1 MSSTSLWP
9 SFGAIQ
15 TIITPKMILKE
26 QAVFLEKL
34 TSGYINTEIQT
45 AAHPTL
51 LNKVSHTLK
60 ITAPVV
66 ENYSTAIVQVDHDM
80 IKLYPLTVTSRIK
93 AMPVA
98 YTAVDEDEYLALLK
112 RVFEEKE
119 TLETMQ
125 SLLAQSKSNEK
136 G

>member
-9 SFGAIQ
+9 SFGVIKS
-15 TIITPKMILKE
+15 IITPKMILKE
-26 QAVFLEKL
+26 QATFLENV
-34 TSGYINTEIQT
+34 TSGYINTDIQT
-45 AAHPTL
+45 APHPTL
-51 LNKVSHTLK
+51 LNKVSHILK
-60 ITAPVV
+60 ITAPEV
-66 ENYSTAIVQVDHDM
+66 ENYSTAVVQVDHDM

-98 YTAVDEDEYLALLK
+98 YSAADEEEYLAILK

-119 TLETMQ
+119 TLETIQ
-125 SLLAQSKSNEK
+125 SLLAQSRSNEK

>member
-1 MSSTSLWP
+1 MSNTSLWP

-15 TIITPKMILKE
+15 SIITPKMILKE
-26 QAVFLEKL
+26 QAVFLENV
-34 TSGYINTEIQT
+34 TSGYINTEIIT
-45 AAHPTL
+45 SPHPTL
-51 LNKVSHTLK
+51 LNKVSHVLK

-66 ENYSTAIVQVDHDM
+66 ENYSTAVVQVDHDM

-98 YTAVDEDEYLALLK
+98 YTAADQDEYLALLK

-119 TLETMQ
+119 TLETIQ
-125 SLLAQSKSNEK
+125 SLLAQSRSNEK

>member
-1 MSSTSLWP
+1 MSNTSLWP

-15 TIITPKMILKE
+15 SIITPKMILKE
-26 QAVFLEKL
+26 QAVFLENV
-34 TSGYINTEIQT
+34 TSGYINTEILT
-45 AAHPTL
+45 SPHPTL
-51 LNKVSHTLK
+51 LNKVSHVLK

-66 ENYSTAIVQVDHDM
+66 ENYSTAVVQVDHDM

-98 YTAVDEDEYLALLK
+98 YTAADQDEYLALLK

-119 TLETMQ
+119 TLETIQ
-125 SLLAQSKSNEK
+125 SLLAQSRSNEK

>member
-98 YTAVDEDEYLALLK
+98 YTAADQDEYLALLK

-119 TLETMQ
+119 TLETIQ
-125 SLLAQSKSNEK
+125 SLLAQSRSNEK

>member
-1 MSSTSLWP
+1 MSNTSLWP

-15 TIITPKMILKE
+15 SIITPKMILKE
-26 QAVFLEKL
+26 QAVFLENV
-34 TSGYINTEIQT
+34 TSGYINTEILT
-45 AAHPTL
+45 SPHPTL
-51 LNKVSHTLK
+51 LNKVSHVLK

-66 ENYSTAIVQVDHDM
+66 ENYSTAVVQVDHDM

-98 YTAVDEDEYLALLK
+98 YTAADQDEYLALLK

-119 TLETMQ
+119 TLETIQ
-125 SLLAQSKSNEK
+125 SLLAQSRSNEK
-136 G
+136 